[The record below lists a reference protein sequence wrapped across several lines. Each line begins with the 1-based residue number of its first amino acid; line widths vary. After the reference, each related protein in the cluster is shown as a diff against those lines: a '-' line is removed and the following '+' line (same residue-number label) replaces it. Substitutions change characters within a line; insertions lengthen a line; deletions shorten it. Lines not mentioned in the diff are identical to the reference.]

1 MAWIPDH
8 LNTGQYAMICKIA
21 ILCSAATCNNIIF
34 LSQICEHK
42 WKLFDI
48 SNGKW
53 STYHEANNKVIDEA
67 FWAGE
72 TSVRIQFNRK
82 KYTIQFGTM
91 MQVRYIK
98 LNTVMIQIADIWK
111 PDILK
116 IGVQIRKLGK
126 MFGFWTA

>member
-1 MAWIPDH
+1 MRKDWDGHHVTIVCNCHSRLGRFGIRVIHRISAW
-8 LNTGQYAMICKIA
+8 LFS
-21 ILCSAATCNNIIF
+21 SAKTLPVF
-34 LSQICEHK
+34 QICEHK

-53 STYHEANNKVIDEA
+53 STYHDANNKIIDEA

-91 MQVRYIK
+91 MQVR
-98 LNTVMIQIADIWK
+98 VAAFD
-111 PDILK
+111 D
-116 IGVQIRKLGK
+116 
-126 MFGFWTA
+126 

>member
-1 MAWIPDH
+1 MV
-8 LNTGQYAMICKIA
+8 
-21 ILCSAATCNNIIF
+21 ILIITPNYII

-53 STYHEANNKVIDEA
+53 STYHEANNKIIDEA

-91 MQVRYIK
+91 MQVNSYMFLRQ
-98 LNTVMIQIADIWK
+98 IQTF
-111 PDILK
+111 K
-116 IGVQIRKLGK
+116 IRLIHNYWIFL
-126 MFGFWTA
+126 